1 MVVTGYRTSER
12 DHGGVGWVGNRVKVR
27 YKCLDSVQKQAGGL
41 DRSDTAL
48 ILRSHQCQTGVEQS
62 DCQPGHSDVS
72 CNGRFLARP
81 GATRTVSYPKSAKIH
96 ARFLNVTVS

>member
-27 YKCLDSVQKQAGGL
+27 YKCLDNVQKQAGGL

-48 ILRSHQCQTGVEQS
+48 ILRSHSLSTSARQ
-62 DCQPGHSDVS
+62 VS
-72 CNGRFLARP
+72 SSPIASPDIVTC
-81 GATRTVSYPKSAKIH
+81 H
-96 ARFLNVTVS
+96 VTVIS